1 MINSILFFCLVV
13 LTNSIYASEVVK
25 TCLLNNASKTTVE
38 LSRDSKIGDSFIYYW
53 RTNDDGQ
60 NFLFDDTDLSRGSE
74 VRSYCIKDELRA
86 LIISGEF
93 SSNYLQG
100 IVFTYNFK
108 THHIDKFRF
117 AERSRP
123 EWLYL
128 SKKMTLLI
136 FSTHS
141 HGETNKKYLI
151 YKKINDIDDEPEII
165 DTNHLPPTKNFNVTR
180 LHQ

>member
-1 MINSILFFCLVV
+1 MINSILLFCLVV
-13 LTNSIYASEVVK
+13 LTNSIYASEIVK
-25 TCLLNNASKTTVE
+25 TCLLNSASKTTVE
-38 LSRDSKIGDSFIYYW
+38 LRRDSKIDDSFIYYW
-53 RTNDDGQ
+53 RKNDEGQ
-60 NFLFDDTDLSRGSE
+60 NFLFEDKDLSRGSE
-74 VRSYCIKDELRA
+74 VRSYCVISELRA

-108 THHIDKFRF
+108 THNIDKFRF
-117 AERSRP
+117 AEKSRP
-123 EWLYL
+123 EWIYL

-136 FSTHS
+136 FSTRS

-151 YKKINDIDDEPEII
+151 YKQINDFVDEPEII
-165 DTNHLPPTKNFNVTR
+165 TTNHLPPTKNFKILR